1 MKDHET
7 LHGPSPVR
15 WIPLARRSL
24 VPDHLTVP
32 NPLEGVDPRV
42 FTDSLLPIRPWVDP
56 LVDSL
61 GFDPRSAYVERFWL
75 SILGPSTT
83 WLLRRMAA
91 AFDRSPEG
99 FDLPLADTAKEIGL
113 GDKCGRHSP
122 FVRAIARSCQFEM
135 ARAAGR
141 GIEVR
146 RKLPPL
152 NRRQVLRLPDPL
164 REAHEAWQAAQLGL
178 HAHESV
184 RRSARSLA
192 LTMLEIDPDTSAV
205 EQRLAS
211 WRIHPAVAHDAAI
224 WALERHAAA
233 SRACAES

>member
-1 MKDHET
+1 M
-7 LHGPSPVR
+7 S
-15 WIPLARRSL
+15 
-24 VPDHLTVP
+24 DHLTVA
-32 NPLEGVDPRV
+32 NPLAGVDPRV
-42 FTDSLLPIRPWVDP
+42 FTESSLPIRPWVDP
-56 LVDSL
+56 LVDIL

-83 WLLRRMAA
+83 WLLRRVAA
-91 AFDRSPEG
+91 AFDRSPDG
-99 FDLPLADTAKEIGL
+99 FELPLSDTAREIGL

-135 ARAAGR
+135 ARAAG
-141 GIEVR
+141 GGLEVR

-152 NRRQVLRLPDPL
+152 NRRQAQRLPDGL

-178 HAHESV
+178 RAQESTL
-184 RRSARSLA
+184 RSARSLA

-205 EQRLAS
+205 EQRLTS
-211 WRIHPAVAHDAAI
+211 WRIHPAVARDAAV

-233 SRACAES
+233 ARACTTAT